1 LKAAKRRK
9 SRCVCLGFAWLADRS
24 CGDAGDSRPQHAI
37 YVLDP
42 NAVAALIEPAAS
54 AVK

>member
-1 LKAAKRRK
+1 VFALVLPGVPTVAAAMPAIAAR
-9 SRCVCLGFAWLADRS
+9 SR
-24 CGDAGDSRPQHAI
+24 AI